1 MDSIINLQKKIVPEL
16 TDLLVQ
22 RYQILRQVSHEH
34 PIGRRALAAK
44 LGLSERVLR
53 AQVDFLKKSGLLDFS
68 SSGMSVTDEGE
79 DILKELAD
87 YVRKLQDISFLEK
100 TLSDTLKIGKV
111 VILPGDSDQED
122 VVKREIGRT
131 AAHILSKLLADG
143 RRHIVAVSGGTTMA
157 AMAANITGS
166 QPNTMVVPARGG
178 LGDNVELQA
187 NTIAT
192 VLAQKLSASYRQLY
206 VPDSVSED
214 ILNSILKEDIG
225 VRAVVDIIKQAD
237 ILVHGVGRAS
247 VMARHRRLSS
257 DIIAKLEADGA
268 VGEAFGQYCALD
280 GRQVYMT
287 NNAGLMLQD
296 LQHIGTIIGIAGG
309 KSKAAAILSV
319 IRASRQDILVTDE
332 AAAHEI
338 LRMAA
343 MPKADEA

>member
-22 RYQILRQVSHEH
+22 RYQILRQVSHES
-34 PIGRRALAAK
+34 PIGRRALAGK

-53 AQVDFLKKSGLLDFS
+53 AQVDFLKKSGLLAFS
-68 SSGMSVTDEGE
+68 ASGMSVTDEGA

-100 TLSDTLKIGKV
+100 ALSDALKIGRV
-111 VILPGDSDQED
+111 VILPGDSDQEE

-131 AAHILSKLLADG
+131 AAHILSKLLSDG
-143 RRHIVAVSGGTTMA
+143 QRHIVAVSGGTTMA
-157 AMAANITGS
+157 AMAANLTGS
-166 QPNTMVVPARGG
+166 QPNTVVVPARGG

-192 VLAQKLSASYRQLY
+192 VLAQKLGASYRQLY
-206 VPDSVSED
+206 VPDCVSED
-214 ILNSILKEDIG
+214 ILNSILKEDVG
-225 VRAVVDIIKQAD
+225 VRSVVDIIKKAD

-247 VMARHRRLSS
+247 VMAHHRRLAPELIS
-257 DIIAKLEADGA
+257 KLEAAGA

-280 GRQVYMT
+280 GTQVYMT

-309 KSKAAAILSV
+309 RSKAEAILSV

-332 AAAHEI
+332 AAATEI
-338 LRMAA
+338 LRMA
-343 MPKADEA
+343 KVNS

>member
-22 RYQILRQVSHEH
+22 RYQILRQVSHES
-34 PIGRRALAAK
+34 PIGRRALAAR

-68 SSGMSVTDEGE
+68 SSGMSVTDEGA

-87 YVRKLQDISFLEK
+87 YVRKLQDISFLENA
-100 TLSDTLKIGKV
+100 LSNTLKIGRV

-122 VVKREIGRT
+122 IVKREIGRT
-131 AAHILSKLLADG
+131 AAHILSKLLSDG
-143 RRHIVAVSGGTTMA
+143 SRHIVAVSGGTTMA

-192 VLAQKLSASYRQLY
+192 VLAQRLGAGYRQLY
-206 VPDSVSED
+206 VPDCVSED
-214 ILNSILKEDIG
+214 ILNSILKEDVG
-225 VRAVVDIIKQAD
+225 VRAVVDIIKKAD
-237 ILVHGVGRAS
+237 ILVHGVGRAA
-247 VMARHRRLSS
+247 VMARHRRLNA
-257 DIIAKLEADGA
+257 DLIAKLESAGA

-338 LRMAA
+338 LRMANN
-343 MPKADEA
+343 E

>member
-16 TDLLVQ
+16 TNLLVQ

-111 VILPGDSDQED
+111 VILPGDSDQEE

-143 RRHIVAVSGGTTMA
+143 RRHVVAVSGGTTMA

-192 VLAQKLSASYRQLY
+192 VLAQKLGASYRQLY

-214 ILNSILKEDIG
+214 ILNSTLK
-225 VRAVVDIIKQAD
+225 
-237 ILVHGVGRAS
+237 
-247 VMARHRRLSS
+247 
-257 DIIAKLEADGA
+257 
-268 VGEAFGQYCALD
+268 
-280 GRQVYMT
+280 
-287 NNAGLMLQD
+287 
-296 LQHIGTIIGIAGG
+296 
-309 KSKAAAILSV
+309 
-319 IRASRQDILVTDE
+319 
-332 AAAHEI
+332 
-338 LRMAA
+338 
-343 MPKADEA
+343 